1 MVMWSSNDS
10 KVFLGIGVVQR
21 KADLFLTFFV
31 WEPNI
36 RAVKRPNCN
45 LPVSFKLGKKD
56 VLKAY
61 FVECKISL

>member
-36 RAVKRPNCN
+36 RAVKRPDCN
-45 LPVSFKLGKKD
+45 LPF
-56 VLKAY
+56 
-61 FVECKISL
+61 